1 MRQLPKLLAGTALLS
16 GLMMGTSF
24 ASSPYTFKLMTK
36 IALPTTPGH
45 GDWVAFDPSNQ
56 DIYVSLKDHGMSVI
70 DTKTNKVVHTIKDI
84 QAPNT
89 MTFDKNYVYETAA
102 EGAGN
107 GKVNQLVVIDKHDWK
122 VVDRVKT
129 KGTSPDGTFIDPANH
144 RVYVVSDDN
153 NWIEAYSEGAH
164 PKLIATYPLEPTK
177 PENGPDVAALF
188 NGTIYATDDSDIETV
203 NPNDGKI
210 GLTANYMLKQSK
222 TGGTKGMFWDADHNA
237 IWVGTTNHVL
247 LIVDPKT
254 LLIEKPLP
262 ETAGTDEVS
271 DDPGLGLA
279 YAFQSHIPGFDVYS
293 VKDEK
298 YLTTVNT
305 GMKGPTHSGAAD
317 PATHNVYVYVG
328 PAASLYVYKPV
339 AAMAAK

>member
-1 MRQLPKLLAGTALLS
+1 MHQLPKLLAGTALLS

-24 ASSPYTFKLMTK
+24 ASSPYTFKLVTK
-36 IALPTTPGH
+36 IALPTAPGH

-56 DIYVSLKDHGMSVI
+56 DIYVSLKDHGMAVV

-107 GKVNQLVVIDKHDWK
+107 GKVNQVVVIDKKNWK
-122 VVDRVKT
+122 IVDRVKT
-129 KGTSPDGTFIDPANH
+129 KGTSPDGIFTDPTNH
-144 RVYVVSDDN
+144 DLYVVSDDN
-153 NWIEAYSEGAH
+153 NWIERYTTGAH
-164 PKLIATYPLEPTK
+164 PKFIAEYPLEPTK
-177 PENGPDVAALF
+177 PENGPDVEGVY
-188 NGTIYATDDSDIETV
+188 NGTIYATDDFDLETV

-210 GLTANYMLKQSK
+210 GLIANYMVKQSK
-222 TGGTKGMFWDADHNA
+222 SGGTKGTFWDSDHQA
-237 IWVGTTNHVL
+237 IWVGTTNHL
-247 LIVDPKT
+247 MMIVNPKT
-254 LLIEKPLP
+254 LIDEKPLP
-262 ETAGTDEVS
+262 ETAGADEVS
-271 DDPGLGLA
+271 NDPGLGLG
-279 YAFQSHIPGFDVYS
+279 YAFESGAQGFDVYS

-298 YLTTVNT
+298 YLTTVGT

-317 PATHNVYVYVG
+317 PVTHDVYVYVG
-328 PAASLYVYKPV
+328 PAASLYVYQPV